1 MSFTG
6 VNSDSLDMC
15 TLFEIHTNIRKLLKD
30 HERGGLQGKKV
41 IVQWYQWLKRTMT
54 QKGLNGEE
62 DGRVG

>member
-1 MSFTG
+1 
-6 VNSDSLDMC
+6 MC
-15 TLFEIHTNIRKLLKD
+15 TLFEIHTNIRKLLKG

-41 IVQWYQWLKRTMT
+41 IVQWYQGLKRTMT